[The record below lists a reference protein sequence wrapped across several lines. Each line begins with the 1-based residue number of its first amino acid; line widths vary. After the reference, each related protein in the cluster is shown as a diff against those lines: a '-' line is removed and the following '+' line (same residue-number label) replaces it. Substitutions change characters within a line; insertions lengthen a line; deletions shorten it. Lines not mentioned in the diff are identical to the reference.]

1 MTGKRRQEIKAIVE
15 AFRGQ
20 PVTNDLLKAFCER
33 HGYELLT
40 EGEYQDWLF
49 QYEHDE
55 RVASALPAIFA
66 ELTKF
71 QYTSE
76 FAGDE
81 ERQKVREANE
91 AIEVN
96 IAQIME
102 EHGVRYGKEVDVFTG
117 NLGGALQG
125 IMSNA
130 GVRASNMG
138 ANTLLR
144 IAVDTLGQPLTLKK
158 LMDYDGKKQA

>member
-1 MTGKRRQEIKAIVE
+1 MDGKRRQDIKAIVE

-20 PVTNDLLKAFCER
+20 PVTNDLLKAYCER

-55 RVASALPAIFA
+55 RIVTALPAIFA
-66 ELTKF
+66 ELAKF

-81 ERQKVREANE
+81 ERRKIREANE
-91 AIEVN
+91 AIEVA
-96 IAQIME
+96 IARIME

-138 ANTLLR
+138 ANTVLR
-144 IAVDTLGQPLTLKK
+144 IAIDILGEPLTLKK
-158 LMDYDGKKQA
+158 LAAYNNK

>member
-1 MTGKRRQEIKAIVE
+1 MEGKRRQEIKTIVE

-20 PVTNDLLKAFCER
+20 LVTNDLLKAYCER
-33 HGYELLT
+33 HGYERLT

-55 RVASALPAIFA
+55 RVAKALPAIFA

-81 ERQKVREANE
+81 ERRRIREENE
-91 AIEVN
+91 AIEIR
-96 IAQIME
+96 IAELME

-125 IMSNA
+125 LMQNA

-138 ANTLLR
+138 ANTLLK
-144 IAVDTLGQPLTLKK
+144 IAIDTLGQPLTLKK
-158 LMDYDGKKQA
+158 LVEYKQK

>member
-1 MTGKRRQEIKAIVE
+1 MYGKRRQDIKAIVE

-20 PVTNDLLKAFCER
+20 PVTNDLLKAYCER

-55 RVASALPAIFA
+55 RVAKALPAIFA

-81 ERQKVREANE
+81 ERRKIREKNE
-91 AIEVN
+91 AIEVK
-96 IAQIME
+96 IAEIME
-102 EHGVRYGKEVDVFTG
+102 EQGVRYGKEVDVFTG

-125 IMSNA
+125 LMQNA

-138 ANTLLR
+138 ANTVFR
-144 IAVDTLGQPLTLKK
+144 IAID
-158 LMDYDGKKQA
+158 